1 MTVHSWFLTS
11 SSGGKSE
18 WVRDNGCEYLAG
30 LYRMWRHDSNIEVG
44 HRSPVVCTA
53 VGAKAIMA
61 LPPDIVAPGR
71 NTDCGFVGD
80 LGSGKRLQAPNE
92 RNHDVVVTNGSRS
105 ARPDY
110 SASCKKLRCLPHAL
124 HTRPSSGRRDRMRCR
139 WRRGLGSAESG
150 LVFGELSPF
159 SSR

>member
-110 SASCKKLRCLPHAL
+110 SAHRARSSVACRMPCTPVPHPVEGIECAAGGDVGWDLLRV
-124 HTRPSSGRRDRMRCR
+124 D
-139 WRRGLGSAESG
+139 W
-150 LVFGELSPF
+150 F
-159 SSR
+159 SVN